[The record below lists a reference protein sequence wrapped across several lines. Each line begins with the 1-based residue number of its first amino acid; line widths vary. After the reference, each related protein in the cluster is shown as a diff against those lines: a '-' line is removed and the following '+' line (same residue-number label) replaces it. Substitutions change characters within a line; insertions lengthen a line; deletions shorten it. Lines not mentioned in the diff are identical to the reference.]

1 VPGNG
6 ACGCRVNHYCADKKR
21 ALGAFFYA
29 MEVSEDADEQSFSE
43 RWAFKLQG
51 YFLNPFSPRSPARA
65 QDVIHTNA
73 RSFS

>member
-1 VPGNG
+1 
-6 ACGCRVNHYCADKKR
+6 
-21 ALGAFFYA
+21 LGAFFYA